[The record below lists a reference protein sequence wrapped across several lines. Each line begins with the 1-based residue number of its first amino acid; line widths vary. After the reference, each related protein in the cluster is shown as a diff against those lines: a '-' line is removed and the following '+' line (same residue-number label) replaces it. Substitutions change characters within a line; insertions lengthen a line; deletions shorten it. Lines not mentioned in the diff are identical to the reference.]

1 MVKGLLTEDE
11 RSRKDILIS
20 ISWEAMETPAEL
32 KATIFDLTRRVSE
45 LEKGLYGH
53 LSPHV
58 DLVLML
64 RCYRDAHSALRGIE
78 PQSAGVWV
86 AQAYL
91 WNVRMLQQLGRAVA
105 DPYPFRPLLA
115 VLDLCVLQ
123 SIPNAQAALEH
134 LEGVAQDLLSAEG
147 LEVVQP
153 RDVMGSLQMHA
164 VQMRLATT
172 PM

>member
-1 MVKGLLTEDE
+1 MVKGLLTKDE

-20 ISWEAMETPAEL
+20 ISWEAMETTAEL
-32 KATIFDLTRRVSE
+32 KATIFDLTRRVSL
-45 LEKGLYGH
+45 LEKGLYGR
-53 LSPHV
+53 LSSQV

-64 RCYRDAHSALRGIE
+64 RCYRDAHHALRRIDA
-78 PQSAGVWV
+78 QSAGVWV

-91 WNVRMLQQLGRAVA
+91 WDVRMLQQLGHAVA

-123 SIPNAQAALEH
+123 SIPNAQEALVH
-134 LEGVAQDLLSAEG
+134 LEGVAQDLLSAQG
-147 LEVVQP
+147 LELVRP
-153 RDVMGSLQMHA
+153 RDVMGSLQMQA
-164 VQMRLATT
+164 VQARLLAA